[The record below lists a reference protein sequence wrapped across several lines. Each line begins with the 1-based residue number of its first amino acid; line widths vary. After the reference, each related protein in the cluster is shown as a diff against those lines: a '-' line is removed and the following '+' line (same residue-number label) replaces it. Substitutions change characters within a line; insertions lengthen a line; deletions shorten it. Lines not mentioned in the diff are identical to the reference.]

1 MTAGA
6 VLGRCLRGIFWLL
19 FETQAKVHCKY
30 LNAA

>member
-6 VLGRCLRGIFWLL
+6 VIGRCLRSTFWLL
-19 FETQAKVHCKY
+19 FETQAKVHSKY